1 MTNLSGAN
9 KSIWFSRERLLVGL
23 PLLAGGLMAAIVYL
37 ALVRPA
43 WVGVDALRERVEQ
56 LEGLQQS
63 MPSLERNLAKAQEE
77 QQAAEDQ
84 QALLVDLIAGRER
97 IQTFLAWLDRD
108 AQAAGVELKFY
119 EPTTPQS
126 APPQQS
132 NRPQRR
138 QRKSK
143 KDASKET
150 APTDPLVGLGYR
162 KTSLLLRVQGSFA
175 GLQDFLQRME
185 RLQLL
190 VESSDL
196 ELEQVDLPAA
206 PSEDTNAEGSSGT
219 MLGLRLTFYDKQP
232 ATPDVEAVGADPKA
246 ESASLEDAPN

>member
-9 KSIWFSRERLLVGL
+9 KAVWFSRERVLVGL
-23 PLLAGGLMAAIVYL
+23 PLLAGGLMAAIMYL
-37 ALVRPA
+37 LLVRPA
-43 WVGVDALRERVEQ
+43 WVGVDGLRERLEQ
-56 LEGLQQS
+56 LEVVQQS
-63 MPSLERNLAKAQEE
+63 LPSLERKLAKAQEK
-77 QQAAEDQ
+77 QQDAEDQ

-119 EPTTPQS
+119 EPTKPQS

-138 QRKSK
+138 QRNSK
-143 KDASKET
+143 KDAREET
-150 APTDPLVGLGYR
+150 APTDPLLGLGYR
-162 KTSLLLRVQGSFA
+162 KTSLLLRVQGAFA
-175 GLQDFLQRME
+175 DLQDFLQRME

-206 PSEDTNAEGSSGT
+206 PSEDPNAEGASST

-232 ATPDVEAVGADPKA
+232 VTPDVEAVGADPKP
-246 ESASLEDAPN
+246 ESASLKEAPN

>member
-9 KSIWFSRERLLVGL
+9 KAVWFSRERVLVGL
-23 PLLAGGLMAAIVYL
+23 PLLAGGLMAAIMYL
-37 ALVRPA
+37 LLVRPA
-43 WVGVDALRERVEQ
+43 WVGVDGLRERLEQ
-56 LEGLQQS
+56 LEVVQQS
-63 MPSLERNLAKAQEE
+63 LPSLERKLAKAQEK
-77 QQAAEDQ
+77 QQDAEDQ

-119 EPTTPQS
+119 EPTKPQS

-132 NRPQRR
+132 NRPQLR
-138 QRKSK
+138 QRTSK
-143 KDASKET
+143 KDASDET
-150 APTDPLVGLGYR
+150 APTDPLLGLGYR
-162 KTSLLLRVQGSFA
+162 KTSLLLRVQGAFA
-175 GLQDFLQRME
+175 DLQDFLQRME

-206 PSEDTNAEGSSGT
+206 PSEDPNAEGLSGT

-232 ATPDVEAVGADPKA
+232 VPPDVEAVGADPKA
-246 ESASLEDAPN
+246 ESASLKEAPN